1 MMYARIGIECLAL
14 DCAFELL
21 RNENVSASVSVN
33 IINTKVKCFSETM
46 INGPHND
53 CEDENDIDSGDVVT
67 DASDDI
73 LEPTWRVILFIHEP
87 IPICPYS

>member
-1 MMYARIGIECLAL
+1 
-14 DCAFELL
+14 
-21 RNENVSASVSVN
+21 
-33 IINTKVKCFSETM
+33 M
-46 INGPHND
+46 INGLHND

-73 LEPTWRVILFIHEP
+73 LEPMWRVILFIHEP

>member
-1 MMYARIGIECLAL
+1 MVHDIYDVCIGIECLAL

-21 RNENVSASVSVN
+21 RNENVSASVSIN
-33 IINTKVKCFSETM
+33 IINTEVKLFSKTM

-53 CEDENDIDSGDVVT
+53 CEDEDDINT
-67 DASDDI
+67 ASDDI
-73 LEPTWRVILFIHEP
+73 LELTRRVILFIHEP